1 MSTPHDHL
9 ARRLALLLMKLNHGE
24 RVAPAALAA
33 ELGVG
38 AATLRRDLAQRLA
51 FLPLERERGAWW
63 LDAAFAGRLSTR
75 DIEQLAALAA
85 VRGALPGD
93 ELARELF
100 EARVQRAILAGRDSA
115 AGQRPDLARPLE
127 DAIVAHRRIR
137 FELRKD
143 EGLVQAYA
151 GIEPYRLLRHKGAWY
166 LAARDRG
173 QFKTFSLARM
183 QGLRVSQ
190 ESFRPDP
197 GTERQLADEDTL
209 WQARQRVLL
218 RIAPEAAAHFRRRK
232 LIASQQIEQTL
243 EDGALLVSLQAAHAG
258 QVLPI
263 VRYWMPH
270 LRILSPEAWQA
281 ELERGLA
288 QYLGRPA
295 TTAEDALPPSGD
307 ERPPGGGT
315 APARA

>member
-1 MSTPHDHL
+1 MSDHDAL

-24 RVAPAALAA
+24 RVGPSALAA
-33 ELGVG
+33 ELGVS
-38 AATLRRDLAQRLA
+38 AATLRRDLARRLA
-51 FLPLERERGAWW
+51 FLPLERERGGWR
-63 LDAAFAGRLSTR
+63 LDAAFAGRLGTR

-100 EARVQRAILAGRDSA
+100 EARVQRAILAGA
-115 AGQRPDLARPLE
+115 APQERHALARPLE
-127 DAIVAHRRIR
+127 DAIVAHRRIG
-137 FELRKD
+137 FELLKD

-183 QGLRVSQ
+183 RALRVSR
-190 ESFRPDP
+190 ESFSPDP

-218 RIAPEAAAHFRRRK
+218 RIDAQAAPHFRRRK
-232 LIASQQIEQTL
+232 LIASQKIEQAL
-243 EDGALLVSLQAAHAG
+243 EDGSLVVSLQAAHAG

-281 ELERGLA
+281 ELEQGLA
-288 QYLGRPA
+288 QYLGLADA
-295 TTAEDALPPSGD
+295 TDAEHHGGQAVPGSQQ
-307 ERPPGGGT
+307 GGGE
-315 APARA
+315 RSE

>member
-1 MSTPHDHL
+1 MSAHDAL

-33 ELGVG
+33 ELGVS
-38 AATLRRDLAQRLA
+38 AATLRRDLARRLA
-51 FLPLERERGAWW
+51 FLPLERERGGWR
-63 LDAAFAGRLSTR
+63 LDAAFAGRLGTR

-100 EARVQRAILAGRDSA
+100 EARVQRAILAGSGA
-115 AGQRPDLARPLE
+115 APQERHALARPLE
-127 DAIVAHRRIR
+127 DAIVAHRRIG
-137 FELRKD
+137 FELLKD

-166 LAARDRG
+166 LAARDHG

-183 QGLRVSQ
+183 RALRVSR
-190 ESFRPDP
+190 ESFSPDA

-218 RIAPEAAAHFRRRK
+218 RIDAQAAPHFRRRK
-232 LIASQQIEQTL
+232 LIASQKIEQAL
-243 EDGALLVSLQAAHAG
+243 EDGSLVVSLQAAHAG
-258 QVLPI
+258 QVLPV

-281 ELERGLA
+281 KLEQGLA
-288 QYLGRPA
+288 RYLGLA
-295 TTAEDALPPSGD
+295 D
-307 ERPPGGGT
+307 
-315 APARA
+315 APAAAQDGGQDASGGEQDGV

>member
-1 MSTPHDHL
+1 MSVPTPR
-9 ARRLALLLMKLNHGE
+9 ARRLALLLVKLSHGE

-38 AATLRRDLAQRLA
+38 AATLRRDLARRLD
-51 FLPLERERGAWW
+51 FLPLERGRGHWR

-93 ELARELF
+93 DLARELF
-100 EARVQRAILAGRDSA
+100 EARVQRAILAGSGAAA
-115 AGQRPDLARPLE
+115 AGPRPALARPLE
-127 DAIVAHRRIR
+127 NAIVAHQRIG

-183 QGLRVSQ
+183 QALQVSP
-190 ESFRPDP
+190 EGFSPDP
-197 GTERQLADEDTL
+197 GIERQLADDDTL

-218 RIAPEAAAHFRRRK
+218 RIAPEAAPHFRRRK
-232 LIASQQIEQTL
+232 LIASQKIEQTL
-243 EDGALLVSLQAAHAG
+243 PDGALLVSLQAAHAG

-288 QYLGRPA
+288 QYLDRPG
-295 TTAEDALPPSGD
+295 EDAAPAAMAPPLPT
-307 ERPPGGGT
+307 GGGGGPHGS
-315 APARA
+315 A

>member
-1 MSTPHDHL
+1 MSAHDAP
-9 ARRLALLLMKLNHGE
+9 ARRLALLLIKLNHGE
-24 RVAPAALAA
+24 RVAPSALAA
-33 ELGVG
+33 ELGVS
-38 AATLRRDLAQRLA
+38 AATLRRDLARRLA
-51 FLPLERERGAWW
+51 FLPLERERGGWR
-63 LDAAFAGRLSTR
+63 LDTAFTGRLGTR

-100 EARVQRAILAGRDSA
+100 EARVQRAILAGSGA
-115 AGQRPDLARPLE
+115 APHERPELARPLE
-127 DAIVAHRRIR
+127 DAIVAHRRIG
-137 FELRKD
+137 FELLKD

-183 QGLRVSQ
+183 QQLRVSQ
-190 ESFRPDP
+190 ESFDPDP

-218 RIAPEAAAHFRRRK
+218 RIDAQAAPHFRRRK
-232 LIASQQIEQTL
+232 LIASQKIEQAL
-243 EDGALLVSLQAAHAG
+243 EDGGLIVSLQAAHAG

-281 ELERGLA
+281 ELEQGLA
-288 QYLGRPA
+288 RYLGLPDA
-295 TTAEDALPPSGD
+295 TAAAHGGAQAPSGS
-307 ERPPGGGT
+307 ERDGG
-315 APARA
+315 